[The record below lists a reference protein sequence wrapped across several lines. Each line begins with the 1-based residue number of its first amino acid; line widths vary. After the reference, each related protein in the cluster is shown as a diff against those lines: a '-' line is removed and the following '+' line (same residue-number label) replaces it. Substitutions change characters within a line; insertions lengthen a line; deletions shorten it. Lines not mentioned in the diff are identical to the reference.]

1 MIKSVTVKN
10 YILIDELTLEFDN
23 GFNVFTGETG
33 AGKSIIIGAID
44 VALGAKT
51 NKDSIKNGAD
61 KAYIELIIAL
71 KDDFDKSVFEQNGI
85 DIIDDEI
92 TVSREILPNGTRSR
106 INGVMVSQDFIKE
119 IRETLL
125 DIHSQHQSYNYVQPK
140 NHIILLDNF
149 ALKAHKDNVE
159 QLRDKFQK
167 YQMLVSKLN
176 EYKKLEETAEQQKEF
191 LNFQINEIEA
201 ANIQD
206 ENEDEELKKE
216 LEVLSNVEKI
226 KELSYSSY
234 WILNGEDSNILNA
247 LSKIK
252 ANLSK
257 LSGMDE
263 TVQPL
268 EEDFVSAYET
278 LKEIASQM
286 RDYSETK
293 ENDEER
299 MNFIGERLSLLDK
312 LKRKYGGSLAEVI
325 ESYDKLSDELSSI
338 EVSQD
343 SILNIQKE
351 VYKLQSEIDEL
362 AKNVSNARKEL
373 AKTLSVAVTQKLEKL
388 ELPKAKFEIAIEPC
402 NLNERG
408 IDRVEFLI
416 STNVSEGL
424 KPLAK
429 TASGGEISRVMLAV
443 KSIFAQADNTNT
455 VIFDEIDTGISGKA
469 SQSVADEIQNLSKS
483 HQIILITH
491 QPIIAAKAAKH
502 FYVKKSQ
509 EDVTKVNVYSLKEEN
524 RVKAIAL
531 LAAGE
536 INEDSL
542 SFAKNLLGPKYSLF

>member
-1 MIKSVTVKN
+1 M
-10 YILIDELTLEFDN
+10 
-23 GFNVFTGETG
+23 
-33 AGKSIIIGAID
+33 
-44 VALGAKT
+44 
-51 NKDSIKNGAD
+51 
-61 KAYIELIIAL
+61 
-71 KDDFDKSVFEQNGI
+71 
-85 DIIDDEI
+85 
-92 TVSREILPNGTRSR
+92 PNGTRSR

-159 QLRDKFQK
+159 QLREKFQK
-167 YQMLVSKLN
+167 YQMLVAKLN

-257 LSGMDE
+257 LSSMDE

-268 EEDFVSAYET
+268 EEDVVSAYET

-312 LKRKYGGSLAEVI
+312 LKRKYGGSLAEVV
-325 ESYDKLSDELSSI
+325 ESYRKLSDELSSI

-351 VYKLQSEIDEL
+351 VETLRGEIDEL
-362 AKNVSNARKEL
+362 AKNVSKARQEL

-388 ELPKAKFEIAIEPC
+388 ELPKAKFEIAVEPC

-429 TASGGEISRVMLAV
+429 TASGGEISRVMLAI